1 MYKKIILIS
10 LIVFWWWLLTNY
22 IYAEEYLQ
30 DDLKYMTVRFCDKI
44 WDMQFKKTIY
54 VEPGKE
60 NKVRFCVY
68 NENPTERIPIK
79 YFFNTATYNSVGNR
93 VCNEKTDQWD
103 YNLESIPLK
112 EDNTIMVEPLE
123 KKMIEND
130 IIIPPG
136 VKNWLQM
143 GCLRIEIAWSK
154 TIDMGG
160 MFFLKVSKAFDLDLV
175 IWWTT
180 AIKSSIKL
188 LNTTGWIYST
198 DKKIKAQ
205 VDKDKNLNLWFLIEN
220 NGNITQ
226 NVSITGK
233 IYNDFGFEKEFV
245 ITGQNVWPQ
254 IIKVLNTNI
263 WLFPS
268 YKWLFYIKYT
278 VTNDPQF
285 NFDVSDQKF
294 KEKWYI
300 TGRANIFM
308 FSWIFVIVII
318 LVILFI
324 YRIIVPRRIKTN
336 KVTT

>member
-1 MYKKIILIS
+1 
-10 LIVFWWWLLTNY
+10 
-22 IYAEEYLQ
+22 
-30 DDLKYMTVRFCDKI
+30 
-44 WDMQFKKTIY
+44 
-54 VEPGKE
+54 
-60 NKVRFCVY
+60 
-68 NENPTERIPIK
+68 
-79 YFFNTATYNSVGNR
+79 
-93 VCNEKTDQWD
+93 
-103 YNLESIPLK
+103 
-112 EDNTIMVEPLE
+112 MVEPLE

-198 DKKIKAQ
+198 DKKIRAQ

-254 IIKVLNTNI
+254 IIKVLDTNI

-268 YKWLFYIKYT
+268 YKWLFYIKYI

-294 KEKWYI
+294 KEKWYM

-318 LVILFI
+318 LVVLFI

-336 KVTT
+336 KVTI